1 MVFAYIK
8 YVILNFVLE
17 RINTKNIIGFT
28 NKTRNVDH
36 QLYKSIVQISLDCMD
51 NCAILQ

>member
-17 RINTKNIIGFT
+17 RKNTKNIIGFT
-28 NKTRNVDH
+28 NKTSNVDH